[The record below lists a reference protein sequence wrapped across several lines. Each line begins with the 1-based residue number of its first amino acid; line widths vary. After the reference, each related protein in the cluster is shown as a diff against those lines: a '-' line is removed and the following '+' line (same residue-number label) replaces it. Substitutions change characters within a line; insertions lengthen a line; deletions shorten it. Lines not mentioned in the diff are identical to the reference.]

1 MRLQDSQETENL
13 RGRGDLSQ
21 PPNEGVQTFHS
32 AGEEQR
38 SLSHAITPGSGKI
51 RKGYARAV

>member
-1 MRLQDSQETENL
+1 MRLKDSQETENL
-13 RGRGDLSQ
+13 RGRDYLSHA
-21 PPNEGVQTFHS
+21 PNEGVQTFHS

-38 SLSHAITPGSGKI
+38 SLSNAITPGSGKI